1 MSLFLN
7 KAQLLLGYKKDSFP
21 KKSHFLKTAL
31 LLSFLRLYYATKK
44 KVIRPFYIPID
55 KLTLYS
61 WRLFAPL
68 NPLHYGEWLD
78 NNYNPPELSIFE
90 REFIK
95 KTIRLFKGNPK
106 NYTGL
111 ITTGVSEGNLLSIYL
126 IKDKLIKDG
135 AKKITVLATQLT
147 HDSVFKVSKL
157 ANLDITI
164 VDLNEKLGV
173 SATSLE
179 KKILSLRKK
188 GYDGF
193 IISLTLGYKKTGSR
207 DDCDKIVFRMKSL
220 SKRIRTFNYQIF
232 IDAAIDGMVLPFI
245 SDSFSPLKDNAIQT
259 ITVSLNKLAFVPY
272 PSGLILFN
280 KDLLKGEDNFSG
292 GLLETRSALCG
303 ISAWTFFHNFGI
315 TGIKK
320 MLLDCHKSRQLFQE
334 KLEKFLGKNNII
346 SPPFGITLS
355 LFLKANKLKKIKRLE
370 NIYPLRCRNEML
382 NINGKKGKFN
392 FVKIYFLPRTKDKVY
407 KEMFFEIKRLLSR
420 K

>member
-7 KAQLLLGYKKDSFP
+7 KVQLISGYKKGSFP
-21 KKSHFLKTAL
+21 KESHFLKTAL
-31 LLSFLRLYYATKK
+31 LLSFLRLYYFTKK
-44 KVIRPFYIPID
+44 KVAKPFHIPFD

-68 NPLHYGEWLD
+68 NSLHYGEWLD

-90 REFIK
+90 REFIN
-95 KTIRLFKGNPK
+95 KTIRLFKGTPK

-126 IKDKLIKDG
+126 VKNKLIKDG

-147 HDSVFKVSKL
+147 HNSVFKASKL

-164 VDLNEKLGV
+164 IDLNEKFGI
-173 SATSLE
+173 STTSLE
-179 KKILSLRKK
+179 KKMLSLRKK

-207 DDCDKIVFRMKSL
+207 DDYNKVAFQMKSL
-220 SKRIRTFNYQIF
+220 SKRIRTFNYQVF

-245 SDSFSPLKDNAIQT
+245 SDSFSPLKGNAIQT

-280 KDLLKGEDNFSG
+280 KDLLKGEGDFSG
-292 GLLETRSALCG
+292 GLLETRSVLCG
-303 ISAWTFFHNFGI
+303 ISAWTFFHKAGI
-315 TGIKK
+315 TGVKK

-334 KLEKFLGKNNII
+334 ELEKFVGKNNII
-346 SPPFGITLS
+346 SPSFGITLS
-355 LFLKANKLKKIKRLE
+355 IFLKVNQLKKIKRLE
-370 NIYPLRCRNEML
+370 NIYPLRCQNETL

-392 FVKIYFLPRTKDKVY
+392 FVKIYFLPRINNKVY
-407 KEMFFEIKRLLSR
+407 KELLSEIKKILS
-420 K
+420 